1 MNNENCFYTIVI
13 IVFAVVIALGYLLFT
28 SEGNEAMKLCKVIVC
43 VLAVAC
49 LSLMYYCYS
58 NHKKCERSNQITEK
72 MVECWIKEAVK
83 ESLPIKIDDVVVSK
97 IEELKNQCLNSDKA
111 LHDEL
116 EKVFFTKNSNLKF
129 LQEMAHS
136 IGKEASSWTTIQ
148 IERFLQCY
156 EVTKEALK
164 KEMDL

>member
-13 IVFAVVIALGYLLFT
+13 IVLAVVIALGYLLFT

-49 LSLMYYCYS
+49 LSLMYCCYS

-83 ESLPIKIDDVVVSK
+83 ES
-97 IEELKNQCLNSDKA
+97 
-111 LHDEL
+111 

>member
-49 LSLMYYCYS
+49 LSLIYCCYS